1 MKVSLNEFKE
11 MVRKMVLAEI
21 ASTAA
26 APSYYQGMQPK
37 AAIQKATQ
45 DHNAALKQGNHGLA
59 NKIYS
64 QLKSAL
70 DAQGYNWKQD
80 PHVLSLDENKKK

>member
-21 ASTAA
+21 ASTAVS
-26 APSYYQGMQPK
+26 PNYQGMQPK

-45 DHNAALKQGNHGLA
+45 DHNAALKQGNHSLA
-59 NKIYS
+59 DKIYA

-80 PHVLSLDENKKK
+80 PHVLSLDENKK